1 MLTLNSLKR
10 SLFLLVMVL
19 VVFSSC
25 NKRSGKP
32 KVLVFSKTAGFYHE
46 SIVDGVAA
54 IQKLGAE
61 NEFDVDTTTNAEMF
75 TEENLQQYSAVIW
88 LSTTGDVLNHYQEAD
103 FERYIQAGGGYVG
116 IHAAADTEY
125 EWGWYNRL
133 AGANFSYHPGIGDPH
148 PNVQDG
154 KLNVTDRNHP
164 TTRFLPEIWNRSEMC
179 IRDRQGATPKN
190 LIQKSFSFSTF
201 WKESNM
207 PLEITKNLII
217 PKQKPK
223 EFLKKTGLRRSTLW

>member
-1 MLTLNSLKR
+1 MLTFDSLKR
-10 SLFLLVMVL
+10 SLFLLLTVL
-19 VVFSSC
+19 LVFASC

-32 KVLVFSKTAGFYHE
+32 KVLVFSKTAGYYHE
-46 SIVDGVAA
+46 SIPDGMAA

-61 NEFDVDTTTNAEMF
+61 NDFEVDTTTNAEMF
-75 TEENLQQYSAVIW
+75 TEENLKQYSAVIW

-164 TTRFLPEIWNRSEMC
+164 TTRFLPEIWNR
-179 IRDRQGATPKN
+179 RDEWYHFKKLNPDVN
-190 LIQKSFSFSTF
+190 VLMDID
-201 WKESNM
+201 ESSY
-207 PLEITKNLII
+207 LQTKPMGFHPMAWSL
-217 PKQKPK
+217 
-223 EFLKKTGLRRSTLW
+223 LAACV